1 MPLDTAPQLST
12 ATSASTHST
21 TVLARMEA
29 VWPGSRPSACRPAA
43 SSRTASPVWR
53 QLQLFQMPSFF
64 CRIQTWSPRSATA
77 FQNMAGMVSPGT
89 TSARPGWIWLKS
101 HKLLIASPPCLFLFP
116 AQLAAHAGFLHAE
129 VELLDVLLLAQAI
142 AAIFHDDAAVLQ
154 HIAVVRGVEGHV
166 GVLLDQQ
173 DGGAALAVDAHHDLE
188 NLLGEL
194 RTQAQAG
201 LVEQDQVGVGHERTR
216 DRQHLLLATRR

>member
-12 ATSASTHST
+12 ATSANTHST
-21 TVLARMEA
+21 TVWARMDA
-29 VWPGSRPSACRPAA
+29 VWPCFRPSACRPAA
-43 SSRTASPVWR
+43 SSRTSSPVWR

-64 CRIQTWSPRSATA
+64 CRIHTWSPRRATA

-101 HKLLIASPPCLFLFP
+101 HKLLFPSPPCLFLFP
-116 AQLAAHAGFLHAE
+116 APLAAHAGFLHAE

-166 GVLLDQQ
+166 GVLVDQQ
-173 DGGAALAVDAHHDLE
+173 DGGAALAVDSPHDLE

-194 RTQAQAG
+194 RSQAQAG
-201 LVEQDQVGVGHERTR
+201 SYKHHHIGVGQEFA
-216 DRQHLLLATRR
+216 LLLQLLFLSTG